1 MESINLFGDG
11 FVAAVVLAFV
21 IIPIWVIGKVLIEDS
36 WPKDLQQ
43 KVAYYRMN
51 TPPEWRFDDRIE
63 KNHFFFDLDNER
75 FFCYRTTRR
84 LTWWTVPFKAINSV
98 VPIWQ
103 DQEGWTKDH
112 SVAGAYMGSQVGG
125 SLGAMAGAAAGRS
138 RPYYS
143 LDSLGYTFY

>member
-75 FFCYRTTRR
+75 FFCYRTTGRLGRADLAGPRGVDEGPFGGRGVHGKSSWREPRR
-84 LTWWTVPFKAINSV
+84 DGRCRRWAKSALLFPRF
-98 VPIWQ
+98 
-103 DQEGWTKDH
+103 
-112 SVAGAYMGSQVGG
+112 VGVYF
-125 SLGAMAGAAAGRS
+125 LLQS
-138 RPYYS
+138 RARRR
-143 LDSLGYTFY
+143 